1 MLVIHAPEQASHA
14 PAEISVR
21 GVLIGNLE
29 LPERAETLVRA
40 ARDAGHRIEP
50 PQEFGIEP
58 ILAIHDAGY
67 VAFLESAWD
76 RWAELPLRGP
86 YVASH
91 GTGIRAQGRPPA
103 SIQGQVGW
111 YLSGGSVPMDA
122 GTWPAAR
129 ASAQVALSAAQAV
142 LDGAPEAYAIC
153 RPPGHHADRDL
164 AGGFCYLNNIAVAAQ
179 HIAQARGRAA
189 VLDIDVHHGNGTQ
202 EIFYDRDDVLC
213 VSLHADPDT
222 TYPFFV
228 GRADEIGRGAGQG
241 ANLNLP
247 YAQGADDHAFLHALD
262 RGLAAITETAP
273 PILLV
278 ALGFDAWEGD
288 PQGEAAVTRA
298 GFREAGRRIAATG
311 LPLVL
316 VQEGGYGIDG
326 LGDLLTAF
334 LDGMAEG
341 RGRAL

>member
-1 MLVIHAPEQASHA
+1 MLVVHTPDQESHA

-21 GVLIGNLE
+21 GMIIGNLE
-29 LPERAETLVRA
+29 LPARAKALAQAARA
-40 ARDAGHRIEP
+40 AGHDMRP
-50 PQEFGIEP
+50 PQDFGLDP
-58 ILAIHDAGY
+58 ILEIHDAEY
-67 VAFLESAWD
+67 LAFLETAWE
-76 RWAELPLRGP
+76 RWSELTLRGP

-91 GTGIRAQGRPPA
+91 GTGIRAEGRPPR

-122 GTWPAAR
+122 GTWLAAR
-129 ASAQVALSAAQAV
+129 GAAQGALTAAQAV

-164 AGGFCYLNNIAVAAQ
+164 AGGFCYLNNVAIAAHHVAR
-179 HIAQARGRAA
+179 ARGRAA
-189 VLDIDVHHGNGTQ
+189 ILDIDVHHGNGTQ
-202 EIFYDRDDVLC
+202 EIFYRRNDVLC
-213 VSLHADPDT
+213 VSLHADPHT

-228 GRADEIGRGAGQG
+228 GHADETGLDAGAG

-247 YAQGADDHAFLHALD
+247 YPKGADDSAFLRALD
-262 RGLAAITETAP
+262 RGLEAVKQAAP
-273 PILLV
+273 PVLLV

-288 PQGEAAVTRA
+288 PQGEAAVTET
-298 GFREAGRRIAATG
+298 GFREAGRLIAATG

-316 VQEGGYGIDG
+316 VQEGGYGIEG
-326 LGDLLTAF
+326 LGALLTAF

-341 RGRAL
+341 RRRDL